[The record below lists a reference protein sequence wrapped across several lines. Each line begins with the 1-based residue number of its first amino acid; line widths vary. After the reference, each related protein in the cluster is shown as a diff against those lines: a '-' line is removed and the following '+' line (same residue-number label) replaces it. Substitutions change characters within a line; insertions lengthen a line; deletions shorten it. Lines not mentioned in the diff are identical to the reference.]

1 MVEPVM
7 HFCTDEQNKRFLKD
21 VPFLEEMLVKE
32 GIILFKFFFSVTK
45 HEQLSRFDSRETD
58 LLKQYKISPVDR
70 MAQEMWDDYSVRKFQ
85 MLNET
90 NRTLAPWT
98 IIRSDNKKLARL
110 NCIKYILS
118 KIDYEDKIS
127 EEELRVDPD
136 IVVSGIDE
144 IRFMEEHLLEPTE
157 LPG

>member
-1 MVEPVM
+1 MDGKNNEYLGPAALA
-7 HFCTDEQNKRFLKD
+7 KLYRFH
-21 VPFLEEMLVKE
+21 
-32 GIILFKFFFSVTK
+32 I
-45 HEQLSRFDSRETD
+45 DSRETD

-70 MAQEMWDDYSVRKFQ
+70 MAQEMWDDYTVRKFQ

-118 KIDYEDKIS
+118 QIDYEDKIS
-127 EEELRVDPD
+127 DEALRTDPD
-136 IVVSGIDE
+136 VLVSGIDE

>member
-1 MVEPVM
+1 
-7 HFCTDEQNKRFLKD
+7 
-21 VPFLEEMLVKE
+21 
-32 GIILFKFFFSVTK
+32 
-45 HEQLSRFDSRETD
+45 
-58 LLKQYKISPVDR
+58 
-70 MAQEMWDDYSVRKFQ
+70 

-110 NCIKYILS
+110 NCIKHILS

-127 EEELRVDPD
+127 QEELRTDPD
-136 IVVSGIDE
+136 VLVSGIDE